1 MADSDMASSNW
12 TKGSTG
18 NDIRLWKQKK
28 SVTEMLLGRPFSL

>member
-28 SVTEMLLGRPFSL
+28 KCDRNVVGEAI